1 MNALVWLKGRM
12 RKRRRPGILP
22 HLCAQSHT
30 RTYSSL
36 DTLLSRSHRS
46 LSLSLSQTPFYL
58 FITTPAQCQHLLWLV
73 FSVCKY
79 LAIFCDSATLL
90 SLATNLSL
98 ALYFSFSL
106 SRTCSL
112 FLFSYFVDIY
122 LFSRV
127 YYLLY
132 VSFFKYKDDTSLYLS
147 FSFSPFLNISCIS
160 SKLSHFHWHSLSL
173 PLSLAL
179 SLALSLVLSLAL
191 SLFKQHHWY
200 SLSLLF
206 LGRFL
211 NDHDLTFLTVM
222 SSAAF
227 FQLSGFSFFSG
238 CQTQLKRWRKVLPFV
253 SRTSGPI

>member
-1 MNALVWLKGRM
+1 MKK
-12 RKRRRPGILP
+12 RKRPRILT
-22 HLCAQSHT
+22 HFCAHSHT
-30 RTYSSL
+30 HTYSSSH
-36 DTLLSRSHRS
+36 TLLS
-46 LSLSLSQTPFYL
+46 LAALALSLSQTPFYL
-58 FITTPAQCQHLLWLV
+58 FITPPAQCQHLLWLV

-147 FSFSPFLNISCIS
+147 FSFSPFLNLSCIS

-179 SLALSLVLSLAL
+179 SLALSR
-191 SLFKQHHWY
+191 
-200 SLSLLF
+200 SLS
-206 LGRFL
+206 
-211 NDHDLTFLTVM
+211 
-222 SSAAF
+222 
-227 FQLSGFSFFSG
+227 
-238 CQTQLKRWRKVLPFV
+238 
-253 SRTSGPI
+253 I

>member
-36 DTLLSRSHRS
+36 DTLLSLSHRS

-112 FLFSYFVDIY
+112 FLLSYFVDIY
-122 LFSRV
+122 LLSRV

-147 FSFSPFLNISCIS
+147 FSFSPFLNLSCIS

-179 SLALSLVLSLAL
+179 SLALSL
-191 SLFKQHHWY
+191 FKQHHWY
-200 SLSLLF
+200 SLSAF
-206 LGRFL
+206 SRSFSQRPRPYI
-211 NDHDLTFLTVM
+211 LTVM
-222 SSAAF
+222 SSAYF